1 MDQWERKARHRRARK
16 RGVRWR
22 PAFLALLLPGL
33 LLGIASPAH
42 AAAPAQDGS
51 LAALPAQAPSPST
64 PDHAGAAGSASFEA
78 LMRAGDQAML
88 RGDVSRARA
97 IYQRAVTLA
106 PQSAAACLSLG
117 STYDPNML
125 ATIEARGGGLIDT
138 AKAREWYE
146 RARALGH
153 PAADRV
159 LSRLP

>member
-1 MDQWERKARHRRARK
+1 M
-16 RGVRWR
+16 
-22 PAFLALLLPGL
+22 LALLLPGL
-33 LLGIASPAH
+33 FMGVASLAH

-51 LAALPAQAPSPST
+51 VATLPPQASPRPSPGT
-64 PDHAGAAGSASFEA
+64 SFDA

-97 IYQRAVTLA
+97 IYQRAVALD

-125 ATIEARGGGLIDT
+125 ATIEARGGGLVDA

>member
-1 MDQWERKARHRRARK
+1 MDQREGKARCQ
-16 RGVRWR
+16 RGPEQGVQPR
-22 PAFLALLLPGL
+22 PVFLALLLPGL
-33 LLGIASPAH
+33 FLGATSPVH
-42 AAAPAQDGS
+42 AAVVPDGS
-51 LAALPAQAPSPST
+51 VAALPVQASPRPA
-64 PDHAGAAGSASFEA
+64 PDRPGVGSSASFDA

-97 IYQRAVTLA
+97 IYQRAVALD

-125 ATIEARGGGLIDT
+125 ATIEARGGGLIDA